1 MSTYKNIIFDVGSVL
16 VNWMRKNL
24 YTTLFHGDTEKAK
37 WMIDHIVTNSWND
50 QTDLG
55 KPIEE
60 CIFNLKQAYPK
71 YAPYIVAYWYCYK
84 DMDGGEIPGIYQ
96 VMKELKAQSY
106 HLYCLTNWS
115 HETFPIVKQAHARL
129 FDMFEGIVVSG
140 EEKMVKPN
148 PEIYKVLLDRY
159 QLNPSECIF
168 IDDRQ
173 ANVDGAE
180 KVGIKG
186 VLFQGSDSL
195 RQQLLL
201 LDSIKIDI
209 RK

>member
-24 YTTLFHGDTEKAK
+24 YTTLFHGDKEKAK

-55 KPIEE
+55 KSIED
-60 CIFNLKQAYPK
+60 CIYELKQAYPK
-71 YAPYIVAYWYCYK
+71 YAPYIVAYQYCYK

-96 VMKELKAQSY
+96 VMKELKAQGY
-106 HLYCLTNWS
+106 HLFCLTNWS
-115 HETFPIVKQAHARL
+115 HETFTIVKQTHARL

-140 EEKMVKPN
+140 EEKLVKPN
-148 PEIYKVLLDRY
+148 PEIYKVLLNRY
-159 QLNPSECIF
+159 QLNPSESIF

-186 VLFQGSDSL
+186 LLFQGSDSL
-195 RQQLLL
+195 RRQLSILL
-201 LDSIKIDI
+201 
-209 RK
+209 